1 MSFYD
6 ISCIIGN
13 ALTYVLSMA
22 QTNDILK
29 GISFGLSILISLI
42 ILISKII
49 RWWKKA
55 KEDGKIT
62 ADELDELASIVEE
75 AKQHIDNEEG
85 EKNDKN

>member
-13 ALTYVLSMA
+13 ALTYVLSMT

-29 GISFGLSILISLI
+29 VISFGLSILISLI

-55 KEDGKIT
+55 KEDGKIS

-75 AKQHIDNEEG
+75 TKQHIDNEG